1 MDPMEE
7 DPPATTA
14 GESVRFGEISRAG
27 AADMVQAGIA
37 AGNIYRQ
44 AADAEVMA
52 LPEVSA
58 DVWCAPMG
66 DPGWKPSVPK
76 RC

>member
-1 MDPMEE
+1 MEE
-7 DPPATTA
+7 EPPVTTA
-14 GESVRFGEISRAG
+14 GEAVMFGEISRAG

-52 LPEVSA
+52 LPEVSG
-58 DVWCAPMG
+58 DVWCSPMG
-66 DPGWKPSVPK
+66 AVGWKTS
-76 RC
+76 